1 MPAGSIERTN
11 ARKEEI
17 INACEKLYQTMS
29 FKDITLKEIGKE
41 TSFSRTSIYNYFQ
54 TKEEIFLALLKR
66 EYDAWIRELCEA
78 MESKETMTDDEI
90 ADVLARTLDNHRQL
104 LKIMSMNH
112 YDLEENSRMELLVEF
127 KVSYGN
133 AMKTVMAMLAKF
145 RKDMDIEKRQEFVYS
160 FFPFMFGIYP
170 YTVVT
175 EKQKEAMELGCLK
188 IKRKA
193 MDKMKVLMLNGS
205 HRPNGNTFAALTE
218 IEYEIFQLGAAAVR
232 DCIGCG
238 KCADNR
244 CIFKDDTVNDFI
256 EKAKHSDGF
265 VFGTPVYYAHP
276 SGRILSFLD
285 RAFYAGGDVF
295 KFKPGA
301 SVTVARRGGSSAAF
315 DCLNKYFGIAQM
327 PMPGSSYWNIVYG
340 RNIGEAGQDTEGMQ
354 TMYNLA
360 QNMAWMLKCFDLG
373 RKNGVELPD
382 SSTEVRMNFIR

>member
-29 FKDITLKEIGKE
+29 FKDITLKKIGKE

-78 MESKETMTDDEI
+78 TESEETMTDDQI

-104 LKIMSMNH
+104 LKIMAMNH
-112 YDLEENSRMELLVEF
+112 YDLEENSRIELLVEF

-175 EKQKEAMELGCLK
+175 EKQKEAMKLAGVNYTYSSLY
-188 IKRKA
+188 
-193 MDKMKVLMLNGS
+193 DL
-205 HRPNGNTFAALTE
+205 TFVA
-218 IEYEIFQLGAAAVR
+218 
-232 DCIGCG
+232 
-238 KCADNR
+238 
-244 CIFKDDTVNDFI
+244 
-256 EKAKHSDGF
+256 
-265 VFGTPVYYAHP
+265 
-276 SGRILSFLD
+276 
-285 RAFYAGGDVF
+285 
-295 KFKPGA
+295 
-301 SVTVARRGGSSAAF
+301 ARR
-315 DCLNKYFGIAQM
+315 
-327 PMPGSSYWNIVYG
+327 
-340 RNIGEAGQDTEGMQ
+340 
-354 TMYNLA
+354 
-360 QNMAWMLKCFDLG
+360 MLK
-373 RKNGVELPD
+373 N
-382 SSTEVRMNFIR
+382 

>member
-78 MESKETMTDDEI
+78 MESEETMTDDQI

-175 EKQKEAMELGCLK
+175 EKQKEAMKLAGVNYTYSSLY
-188 IKRKA
+188 
-193 MDKMKVLMLNGS
+193 DL
-205 HRPNGNTFAALTE
+205 TF
-218 IEYEIFQLGAAAVR
+218 
-232 DCIGCG
+232 
-238 KCADNR
+238 
-244 CIFKDDTVNDFI
+244 
-256 EKAKHSDGF
+256 
-265 VFGTPVYYAHP
+265 
-276 SGRILSFLD
+276 
-285 RAFYAGGDVF
+285 
-295 KFKPGA
+295 
-301 SVTVARRGGSSAAF
+301 VATRR
-315 DCLNKYFGIAQM
+315 
-327 PMPGSSYWNIVYG
+327 
-340 RNIGEAGQDTEGMQ
+340 
-354 TMYNLA
+354 
-360 QNMAWMLKCFDLG
+360 MLK
-373 RKNGVELPD
+373 N
-382 SSTEVRMNFIR
+382 

>member
-78 MESKETMTDDEI
+78 VESEETMTDDEI

-145 RKDMDIEKRQEFVYS
+145 RKDMNIEKRQEFVYS

-175 EKQKEAMELGCLK
+175 EKQK
-188 IKRKA
+188 KA
-193 MDKMKVLMLNGS
+193 MKLAGVNYTYSSLYDL
-205 HRPNGNTFAALTE
+205 TFVA
-218 IEYEIFQLGAAAVR
+218 
-232 DCIGCG
+232 
-238 KCADNR
+238 
-244 CIFKDDTVNDFI
+244 
-256 EKAKHSDGF
+256 
-265 VFGTPVYYAHP
+265 
-276 SGRILSFLD
+276 
-285 RAFYAGGDVF
+285 
-295 KFKPGA
+295 
-301 SVTVARRGGSSAAF
+301 ARR
-315 DCLNKYFGIAQM
+315 
-327 PMPGSSYWNIVYG
+327 
-340 RNIGEAGQDTEGMQ
+340 
-354 TMYNLA
+354 
-360 QNMAWMLKCFDLG
+360 MLK
-373 RKNGVELPD
+373 N
-382 SSTEVRMNFIR
+382 

>member
-78 MESKETMTDDEI
+78 MESEETMTDDQI

-175 EKQKEAMELGCLK
+175 EKQKEAMKLAGVNYTYSSLY
-188 IKRKA
+188 
-193 MDKMKVLMLNGS
+193 DL
-205 HRPNGNTFAALTE
+205 TFIA
-218 IEYEIFQLGAAAVR
+218 
-232 DCIGCG
+232 
-238 KCADNR
+238 
-244 CIFKDDTVNDFI
+244 
-256 EKAKHSDGF
+256 
-265 VFGTPVYYAHP
+265 
-276 SGRILSFLD
+276 
-285 RAFYAGGDVF
+285 
-295 KFKPGA
+295 
-301 SVTVARRGGSSAAF
+301 ARRM
-315 DCLNKYFGIAQM
+315 L
-327 PMPGSSYWNIVYG
+327 
-340 RNIGEAGQDTEGMQ
+340 RN
-354 TMYNLA
+354 
-360 QNMAWMLKCFDLG
+360 
-373 RKNGVELPD
+373 
-382 SSTEVRMNFIR
+382 

>member
-66 EYDAWIRELCEA
+66 EYDAWIRELCED
-78 MESKETMTDDEI
+78 MESEETMTDDQI

-170 YTVVT
+170 YTIVT
-175 EKQKEAMELGCLK
+175 EKQKEAMKLAGVNYIYSSLYN
-188 IKRKA
+188 
-193 MDKMKVLMLNGS
+193 L
-205 HRPNGNTFAALTE
+205 TFVA
-218 IEYEIFQLGAAAVR
+218 
-232 DCIGCG
+232 
-238 KCADNR
+238 
-244 CIFKDDTVNDFI
+244 
-256 EKAKHSDGF
+256 
-265 VFGTPVYYAHP
+265 
-276 SGRILSFLD
+276 
-285 RAFYAGGDVF
+285 
-295 KFKPGA
+295 
-301 SVTVARRGGSSAAF
+301 ARR
-315 DCLNKYFGIAQM
+315 
-327 PMPGSSYWNIVYG
+327 
-340 RNIGEAGQDTEGMQ
+340 
-354 TMYNLA
+354 
-360 QNMAWMLKCFDLG
+360 MLK
-373 RKNGVELPD
+373 N
-382 SSTEVRMNFIR
+382 